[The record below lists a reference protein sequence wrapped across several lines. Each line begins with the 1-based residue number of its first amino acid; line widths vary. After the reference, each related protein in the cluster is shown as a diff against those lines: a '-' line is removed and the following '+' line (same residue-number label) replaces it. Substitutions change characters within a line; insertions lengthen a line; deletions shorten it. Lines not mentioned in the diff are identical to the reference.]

1 MTARDSAVLGE
12 PADEIHIALQKVIP
26 WQLLWVRPSNLFEVQ
41 VFRVARELGH
51 TEEHQASQLPGG
63 IAEVIAL
70 DFFTDLR
77 FNSKFFA
84 KLAYEGRAQVFAG
97 LYFAAGKLPFEAV
110 AATRLALSDE
120 DVAVTFDYRRHHF
133 HDYPRLPIH

>member
-1 MTARDSAVLGE
+1 MSARDSAVLGE

-26 WQLLWVRPSNLFEVQ
+26 WQLLWVCPGNLLEVQ
-41 VFRVARELGH
+41 IFRFARELGH

-63 IAEVIAL
+63 IAEVVAL

-84 KLAYEGRAQVFAG
+84 KLTYEGRAQVFTG
-97 LYFAAGKLPFEAV
+97 LYFAARKLPLESM

-120 DVAVTFDYRRHHF
+120 NVAIAFDYRCHHF
-133 HDYPRLPIH
+133 HDYPILPIH